1 MKPNE
6 LEVLPLKMES
16 LYLDLQNRVMSDVIR
31 RIKKNSSITAT
42 ADYQINRLVQQGIST
57 KEINEQIRK
66 SLNYSEKEYKIMLD
80 EVITK
85 DYIEKKSI
93 YEKADEDFI
102 PFAKN
107 EVMQQQVLAIQIQ
120 TNKELSNISN
130 SLGFAIKQNGKTIF
144 RPLAEYYQKNVD
156 SAIMDIITGSFSYND
171 SITRIVR
178 EMTNSGLR
186 TIDYGTGATNR
197 INVAA
202 RRATMT
208 GVGQLSNY
216 ISTTNA
222 LKLGTN
228 FFEVTR
234 HEGARPDHQKWQGK
248 VYTYEQLQSVCGLG
262 TGGGLGGWNCR
273 HSYFP
278 FIPGIDERI
287 YTDKELKEL
296 NQVENT
302 PKIYNSVG
310 YTRYDALQR
319 QRTLE
324 SNMRIQREK
333 IALYKQAESNDLVL
347 VEKMKYN
354 SLMGEYKR
362 FSDSMGLKLQTERIK
377 LDGLGRL

>member
-6 LEVLPLKMES
+6 LETLPLKMES

-31 RIKKNSSITAT
+31 RVKKNSSITAT
-42 ADYQINRLVQQGIST
+42 ADYQINRLVQQGLST

-66 SLNYSEKEYKIMLD
+66 SLNYSEKEYKLMLD

-93 YEKADEDFI
+93 YEKADSEFI

-107 EVMQQQVLAIQIQ
+107 EVLQQQVLAIQIQ
-120 TNKELSNISN
+120 TNKEFANISN
-130 SLGFAIKQNGKTIF
+130 SLGFVVKQNGKTIF
-144 RPLAEYYQKNVD
+144 RPLAEYYQKNLD
-156 SAIMDIITGSFSYND
+156 SAIMDIATGSFSYND

-197 INVAA
+197 VNVAA
-202 RRATMT
+202 RRAAMT
-208 GVGQLSNY
+208 GVGQLTNY

-222 LKLGTN
+222 LKLNTN

-248 VYTYEQLQSVCGLG
+248 VYTYEQLQSICGLG

-278 FIPGIDERI
+278 FIPGIDERL

-296 NQVENT
+296 DQVENT

-310 YTRYDALQR
+310 YTEYDALQR
-319 QRTLE
+319 QRALE
-324 SNMRIQREK
+324 SSMRIQREK
-333 IALYKQAESNDLVL
+333 IALYKQADTEDLVL

-362 FSDSMGLKLQTERIK
+362 FSNSMGLKLQTERIK